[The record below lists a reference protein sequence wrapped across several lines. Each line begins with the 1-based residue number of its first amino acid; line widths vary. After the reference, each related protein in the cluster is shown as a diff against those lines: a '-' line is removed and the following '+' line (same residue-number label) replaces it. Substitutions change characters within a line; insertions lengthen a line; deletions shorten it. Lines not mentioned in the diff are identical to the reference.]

1 MLILGPAPT
10 KPLTSTEPLIPRI
23 VAKPEHVS
31 SDLYHV
37 HAGPYTVE
45 YCVENGQTINKT
57 ESARTTAVTAQPIE
71 TIEPAEEQE
80 DSEYAGF
87 TIPPGMTIGE
97 FYDLRKQLTEYLV
110 ATPAVGDPT
119 TEARK
124 EVGLST
130 EINAHI
136 ENHNGQQ
143 VIVPDEWDPA
153 QLTMLRALI
162 QQVPDQGPTI
172 SGAPLFSPMDPMW
185 TLSPTQT
192 SFGDNIG
199 NDPSIDGRRVTSF
212 SVTKSDGQLLPF
224 TVVPR
229 HISGSISPGIRSGTD
244 GQWTR
249 DRLLSFGDAGMI
261 FGAVGTLNNVP
272 QMDISEDEFMSSFVI
287 ASDEAALSVTSDTSN
302 PAPASGGLEA
312 LAEEVEVVEDAMEQ
326 DAPVA
331 SAPSSAS
338 SNKTARV
345 PGAPEDDQRTP
356 TTRSLRGRIRGRAVG
371 RKFDEVA

>member
-1 MLILGPAPT
+1 MLILGRAPA
-10 KPLTSTEPLIPRI
+10 KPLTSTAPLIPRI
-23 VAKPEHVS
+23 VAEPKHVS

-57 ESARTTAVTAQPIE
+57 ESAQTTAVTAQPIE
-71 TIEPAEEQE
+71 TIEPAEEEE

-229 HISGSISPGIRSGTD
+229 HISGSISPGIGSGTD

-249 DRLLSFGDAGMI
+249 DRLLSFADAGMI
-261 FGAVGTLNNVP
+261 FGAVGDLDNVP

-287 ASDEAALSVTSDTSN
+287 SSDEATLSVTSDTST
-302 PAPASGGLEA
+302 PSPASGGLEA

-338 SNKTARV
+338 SNKTVRV
-345 PGAPEDDQRTP
+345 SGAQEDDQRTP

-371 RKFDEVA
+371 RKFDEAA